1 MTNNQPIENQITTAN
16 YTCGN
21 CGHSWVMKFGL
32 NPPENVTNETV
43 PNCIICT
50 PETPQQTKGN

>member
-1 MTNNQPIENQITTAN
+1 MTENQQTTAN
-16 YTCGN
+16 YICGN
-21 CGHSWVMKFGL
+21 CGHSWIMKFGL

-50 PETPQQTKGN
+50 PPEIPQPKGN